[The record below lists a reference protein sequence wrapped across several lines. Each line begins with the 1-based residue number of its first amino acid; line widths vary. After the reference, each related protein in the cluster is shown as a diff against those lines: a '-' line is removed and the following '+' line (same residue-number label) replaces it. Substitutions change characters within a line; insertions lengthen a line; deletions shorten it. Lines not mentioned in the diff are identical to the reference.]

1 MGITKSFERKFLL
14 GWGRHLWN
22 IVGLSGFIAVLTGG
36 ILFVN
41 GSMQETA
48 RKEASWA
55 KSFNQQSKDSI
66 YKEHARELNESG
78 KYNTEESIEA
88 LEEKLNEFD
97 RRYENYLSDIN
108 YRNDV
113 KQGQLLISPLVAS
126 YGLAVAASASIS
138 TAILSIERSTRKD

>member
-22 IVGLSGFIAVLTGG
+22 IVGVSGFIAVLTGG

-48 RKEASWA
+48 RNEVSWA

-66 YKEHARELNESG
+66 LKEIEEAKN
-78 KYNTEESIEA
+78 NTFPFENLLKR
-88 LEEKLNEFD
+88 LE
-97 RRYENYLSDIN
+97 
-108 YRNDV
+108 NDV
-113 KQGQLLISPLVAS
+113 VWDDN
-126 YGLAVAASASIS
+126 
-138 TAILSIERSTRKD
+138 T